1 MNHNYDVALSLVD
14 EEIYS
19 CLNLDNPKSFFLFA
33 GAGSGKTRSLVEVL
47 KRFRHKNV
55 TRFRKY
61 GQKAAI
67 ITYTNAACDE
77 IKSRLEY
84 DSAFHVSTIHSFAWE
99 LINPY
104 TSDIRGWLISNLA
117 EEIADLKEK
126 QDKARSTATKTYI
139 DRERKIEL
147 KNRRLSTLPNIKKFT
162 YNPNG
167 DNLEKSSLNH
177 EEVVKIAA
185 SFVQEKPMMQNI
197 LIQKYPIILIDEC
210 QDTKKELI
218 DAFFEVQKNKSAN
231 LSLGLFGD
239 TMQRIY
245 TDGKADLDRNI
256 PDAWAKPAKLINYRC
271 PRRVITLINRIRSG
285 ADGQSQ
291 VPHKKEDGFVRLF
304 IVDANGVVDKAD
316 VEADIASQMAALTG
330 DKKWNTAA
338 QADVKI
344 LTLEHHMAANRG
356 GFASFF
362 EPLYGVN
369 RLRTGLLDGS
379 LSGVSLFSKKV
390 LPLIKAM
397 QVNDKFAASRV
408 IRENSALIQKNV
420 LKSSPNSIAELTKAK
435 DAVEALFSLW
445 TDGTDPTL
453 KDILK
458 EIFCSGIFQIPDLLL
473 PMAKRLFEGQ
483 ETEEQ
488 LIDEATE
495 LDPVTDA
502 FEAALECRFSEFEEY
517 VKYISDESHFGTHQ
531 GIKGLEFERVMV
543 ILDDDE
549 ARGFLFSY
557 EKLFGAVEPT
567 AADIKNE
574 KEGKETSVDRTRR
587 LFYVACSRAEESL
600 AIVAYTKNPAKIA
613 RYVLEQEWFDAGEII
628 HSQES
633 VKQSRLTGE

>member
-1 MNHNYDVALSLVD
+1 MNHNYDVAPSPVD
-14 EEIYS
+14 EEIYN

-47 KRFRHKNV
+47 KRFRHNNIA
-55 TRFRKY
+55 RFRKY

-104 TSDIRGWLISNLA
+104 TNDIRGWLTSKLS
-117 EEIADLKEK
+117 EDIAGLKEK
-126 QDKARSTATKTYI
+126 QDKAKSTATKTYF

-147 KNRRLSTLPNIKKFT
+147 KNKRLSILPGIKKFT

-167 DNLEKSSLNH
+167 DNLEKNSLNH
-177 EEVVKIAA
+177 EEVVKITAN
-185 SFVQEKPMMQNI
+185 FIQDKPIMQNI
-197 LIQKYPIILIDEC
+197 LIQKYPIIIIDES
-210 QDTKKELI
+210 QDTKKELV
-218 DAFFEVQKNKSAN
+218 DALFEVQKSKSTN

-245 TDGKADLDRNI
+245 TDGKADLGRNI
-256 PDAWAKPAKLINYRC
+256 PDTWAKPEKTINYRC
-271 PRRVITLINRIRSG
+271 PRRVITLINRIRSS

-291 VPHKKEDGFVRLF
+291 VSHKEEDGWVRLF

-316 VEADIASQMAALTG
+316 IEADIASQMAVLTG
-330 DKKWNTAA
+330 DQQWNTPT

-356 GFASFF
+356 GFTPFF

-379 LSGVSLFSKKV
+379 LSGVSLFSKKI

-397 QVNDKFAASRV
+397 QANDKFAASRI
-408 IRENSALIQKNV
+408 IRENSALIQKNA
-420 LKSSPNSIAELTKAK
+420 LKNSHSSIAELTKVK
-435 DAVEALFSLW
+435 DAVGALFSLW
-445 TDGTDPTL
+445 TDGADPIL

-458 EIFCSGIFQIPDLLL
+458 EVFCSGIFQIPDSLL
-473 PMAKRLFEGQ
+473 PIAKRFVEDQ
-483 ETEEQ
+483 ETEEE
-488 LIDEATE
+488 LVVETE
-495 LDPVTDA
+495 VDPVIDA
-502 FEAALECRFSEFEEY
+502 FETALECKFSEFEAY
-517 VKYISDESHFGTHQ
+517 VKYISDESRFGTHQ
-531 GIKGLEFERVMV
+531 GIKGLEFQRVMV

-567 AADIKNE
+567 ATDIRNE
-574 KEGKETSVDRTRR
+574 KEGKETSIDRTRR
-587 LFYVACSRAEESL
+587 LFYVTCSRAEESL
-600 AIVAYTKNPAKIA
+600 AIVAYTKNPAKVA
-613 RYVLEQEWFDAGEII
+613 RYALEQEWFDAGEII
-628 HSQES
+628 H
-633 VKQSRLTGE
+633 L